1 MESNKK
7 NEKISRK
14 ERETQLRR
22 QIILEA
28 AEKMFLSKGYEETT
42 MDEIA
47 NEAEFSKGTVYKY
60 FVSKDELYIA
70 IGSKAYDLIIK
81 YTTEFTEK
89 EEPGMKQLMAIG
101 YAYYEFTKK
110 YPSYA
115 SIFHDIAVKL
125 PDIDTKP
132 EKKLS
137 EIQNVYISLS
147 NNYRDILFKI
157 LSDAIKIKTVR
168 ADKNP
173 LLIGYVLSTLTTG
186 LVKKLMQSEN
196 FLKEHR
202 LKSDEIIDFVF
213 EILGEGLMPR
223 DK

>member
-1 MESNKK
+1 MENTKK

-14 ERETQLRR
+14 ERETLLRK

-81 YTTEFTEK
+81 YTKDFIEK

-101 YAYYEFTKK
+101 YAYYEFTKD
-110 YPSYA
+110 YPNYA

-196 FLKEHR
+196 FLKKNR

>member
-1 MESNKK
+1 MENTKK

-14 ERETQLRR
+14 ERETLLRK

-81 YTTEFTEK
+81 YTTEFTDK

-101 YAYYEFTKK
+101 YAYYEFTKD
-110 YPSYA
+110 YPNYA

-196 FLKEHR
+196 FLKKHR

>member
-7 NEKISRK
+7 NKKISRK

-81 YTTEFTEK
+81 YTKDFIEK

-101 YAYYEFTKK
+101 YAYYEFTKD
-110 YPSYA
+110 YPNYA

-196 FLKEHR
+196 FLKKHR

>member
-28 AEKMFLSKGYEETT
+28 AEKMFLSEGYEETT

-81 YTTEFTEK
+81 YTKDFIEK

-101 YAYYEFTKK
+101 YAYYEFTKD
-110 YPSYA
+110 YPNYA

-196 FLKEHR
+196 FLKKNR